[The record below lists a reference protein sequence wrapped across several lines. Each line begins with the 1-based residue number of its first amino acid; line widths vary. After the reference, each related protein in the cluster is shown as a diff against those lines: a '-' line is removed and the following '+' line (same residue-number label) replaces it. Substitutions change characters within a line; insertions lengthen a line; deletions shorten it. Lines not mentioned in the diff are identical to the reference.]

1 MDTVSVLITDKVLGK
16 NECCRCAVRCRP
28 VDPNLP
34 SVTLALIER
43 QGDFALF
50 LFSNLR
56 QFVVEAADLKLDN
69 ILPVASGF
77 VCSESADIH
86 HESLGEGSREYR
98 NSSSPQQDCLRQL
111 LCVLLGLFSNRLLA
125 ILLLKR

>member
-1 MDTVSVLITDKVLGK
+1 M
-16 NECCRCAVRCRP
+16 
-28 VDPNLP
+28 
-34 SVTLALIER
+34 TLALIER

-86 HESLGEGSREYR
+86 LESLGEGSREYR
-98 NSSSPQQDCLRQL
+98 NSSCPQQDCLRRL

-125 ILLLKR
+125 ILLLKRCFLTTFLIIQLQIATYL